1 MPLSAVGLYRLHL
14 QWRFWL
20 VCSQDDI
27 LTHLENHTTANL
39 QQPQRKQSTE
49 PSRGVFQGRSLSQN
63 IVIRCPVRKIESFQW
78 NVWAWRG
85 DIHFKPSETHRGQ
98 RWDWGRG
105 REEGRGSQI
114 PQMLRVNTSSGSSGF
129 LDAPKRSLPR
139 TLTHTCVRA
148 GQSTQPRKKH
158 NVHGSRAP
166 DPLGALSPLL
176 HDQSLFTFVG

>member
-27 LTHLENHTTANL
+27 LTHLENRTTANL
-39 QQPQRKQSTE
+39 LQPQRKQSTE
-49 PSRGVFQGRSLSQN
+49 PSRGVFQGRSLPKYCNQVSCEEN
-63 IVIRCPVRKIESFQW
+63 RKLSMECLSMK
-78 NVWAWRG
+78 RG
-85 DIHFKPSETHRGQ
+85 HYKPSETHRGQ

-114 PQMLRVNTSSGSSGF
+114 PQMLRMNTSSGSSGF

-148 GQSTQPRKKH
+148 GHSTQPRKKH
-158 NVHGSRAP
+158 NVHGSRAL
-166 DPLGALSPLL
+166 DPLAALSPLL